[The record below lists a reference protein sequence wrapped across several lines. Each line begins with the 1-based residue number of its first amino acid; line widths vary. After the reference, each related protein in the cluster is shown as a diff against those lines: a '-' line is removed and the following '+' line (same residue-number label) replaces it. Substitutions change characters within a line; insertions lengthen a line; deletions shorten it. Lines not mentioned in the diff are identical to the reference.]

1 MAETA
6 GGRLGGQ
13 DGVLGGWRQ
22 GHPESFVWDS
32 RSCRLV
38 SAVRAPSC
46 SKGSSSLPVGAEGGK
61 GEAKA
66 GGLGSGKGEERGV

>member
-32 RSCRLV
+32 RSCHSV
-38 SAVRAPSC
+38 SAVRARSC